1 VARRWRGGAVGY
13 RRGVAAPD
21 QSDRSGGAKPGRPV
35 DVTKAFALWLASVA
49 VSLVGQ
55 LIAYPAASG
64 VVRDAVRQ
72 GAESSGT
79 PIGPAELETITRVGL
94 ALGVAFI
101 VLLAAVW
108 VLIGFKMRAGR
119 NWARILITV
128 VTVLG
133 VISMLTTA
141 NGFRSLAAIV
151 SLVQNL
157 LAIAV
162 VVYMYRSE
170 SSAYFRRSKSGPRKP
185 DW

>member
-1 VARRWRGGAVGY
+1 
-13 RRGVAAPD
+13 
-21 QSDRSGGAKPGRPV
+21 
-35 DVTKAFALWLASVA
+35 VTKAFALWLASVA

-64 VVRDAVRQ
+64 MVREAVQR
-72 GAESSGT
+72 GAESSGS
-79 PIGPAELETITRVGL
+79 PIAPAELETITRIGL
-94 ALGVAFI
+94 ALGVVFI

-108 VLIGFKMRAGR
+108 VLVGFKMRAGR

-133 VISMLTTA
+133 VISMLTAA
-141 NGFRSLAAIV
+141 NGFSSLAAIV

-162 VVYMYRSE
+162 VVYMYLYMYRSE
-170 SSAYFRRSKSGPRKP
+170 SSAYFSKSKSGPRKT

>member
-1 VARRWRGGAVGY
+1 
-13 RRGVAAPD
+13 VAAPD
-21 QSDRSGGAKPGRPV
+21 QSGRSGGGKPGRPV

-64 VVRDAVRQ
+64 MVRDAVRQ

-79 PIGPAELETITRVGL
+79 PIGPAELETITRIGL
-94 ALGVAFI
+94 ALGVVFI

-108 VLIGFKMRAGR
+108 VLVGFKMRAGR

-133 VISMLTTA
+133 VISMLATA
-141 NGFRSLAAIV
+141 DGFSSLAAI
-151 SLVQNL
+151 LALGQNL

-162 VVYMYRSE
+162 VVYVYRPE
-170 SSAYFRRSKSGPRKP
+170 SSAYFRKPKAGPPRS

>member
-1 VARRWRGGAVGY
+1 M
-13 RRGVAAPD
+13 AAPD
-21 QSDRSGGAKPGRPV
+21 QPDRSGGAKPERPV

-64 VVRDAVRQ
+64 MVRDAVQQ

-79 PIGPAELETITRVGL
+79 PIGPAELETITRIGL

-101 VLLAAVW
+101 VLLAGVW

-141 NGFRSLAAIV
+141 NGFGSLAAII

-170 SSAYFRRSKSGPRKP
+170 SSAYFSRSKSGPPKT